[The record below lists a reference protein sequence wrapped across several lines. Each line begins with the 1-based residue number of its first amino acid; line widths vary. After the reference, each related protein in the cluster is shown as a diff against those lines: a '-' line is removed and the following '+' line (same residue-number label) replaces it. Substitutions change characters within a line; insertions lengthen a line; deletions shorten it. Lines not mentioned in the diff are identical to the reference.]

1 MTPVCIDLH
10 IKLISFLCLF
20 PMNILALLMN
30 IHKVCGTAAVMK
42 QIDIY
47 HLHLEGNSSKN
58 YSYNQPSILVLTTGR

>member
-1 MTPVCIDLH
+1 
-10 IKLISFLCLF
+10 
-20 PMNILALLMN
+20 MNILALLMN

-42 QIDIY
+42 PIDIY